1 MPRYTYK
8 CLRCKETFE
17 ISHGMFFEQKVCIK
31 CKAVDQLEKI
41 PVFNIKTSKE
51 QQTTKKVGSIV
62 DQYITDAKKE
72 LTKQKQDL
80 KTEMLDK

>member
-1 MPRYTYK
+1 
-8 CLRCKETFE
+8 
-17 ISHGMFFEQKVCIK
+17 MFFEQKVCIK